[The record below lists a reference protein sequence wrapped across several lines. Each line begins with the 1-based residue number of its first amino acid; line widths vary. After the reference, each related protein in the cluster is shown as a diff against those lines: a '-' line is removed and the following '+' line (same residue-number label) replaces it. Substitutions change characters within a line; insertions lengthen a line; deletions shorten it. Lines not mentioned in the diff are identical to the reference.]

1 MFTWFVCLLFHLFLL
16 PYIGPGPV
24 SAQQIMC
31 MNISDGFHDINTFNV
46 LMGYVTVSLY
56 NDNSKNM

>member
-1 MFTWFVCLLFHLFLL
+1 MCVFVCLLFLLFLL

-46 LMGYVTVSLY
+46 PKGSVTSSLY
-56 NDNSKNM
+56 K